1 MNQSKF
7 MQLLIGEVYRYLMVA
22 SACLVC
28 LAHGSNDVANAISPL
43 IVVLRVEKLS
53 ISWAYQLGGLGI
65 ALGLLFLGFRVME
78 TVGKNV
84 IKLDFYKGFS
94 GQIATATSVIFGSS
108 LGLPLSTTHCMIGA
122 LVGIALTSK
131 LPIIKKTYANFIPE
145 QIAKEEVEQIEPVQN
160 EPAV

>member
-1 MNQSKF
+1 
-7 MQLLIGEVYRYLMVA
+7 MQQLVGEVYRYLMVA

-43 IVVLRVEKLS
+43 IVVLRVEKMS

-78 TVGKNV
+78 TVGKKV

-94 GQIATATSVIFGSS
+94 SQIATATSVIFGSS

-131 LPIIKKTYANFIPE
+131 LSLIKKTYADFIPD
-145 QIAKEEVEQIEPVQN
+145 QN
-160 EPAV
+160 TKSKVDE

>member
-1 MNQSKF
+1 
-7 MQLLIGEVYRYLMVA
+7 MVA

-43 IVVLRVEKLS
+43 MVVLRVEKIS
-53 ISWAYQLGGLGI
+53 IGWAYQLGGLGI

-94 GQIATATSVIFGSS
+94 GQIATATSIIFGSS

-122 LVGIALTSK
+122 LIGIALTNK
-131 LPIIKKTYANFIPE
+131 LSLVKKIYSTLIVE
-145 QIAKEEVEQIEPVQN
+145 EKEK
-160 EPAV
+160 